1 MANQIGIA
9 GTMTAMSELL
19 VYAKAADLDLPA
31 VVETLLAG
39 GANTWSLAN
48 YGSRILKDDYSPGFL
63 SNILSKT

>member
-1 MANQIGIA
+1 
-9 GTMTAMSELL
+9 
-19 VYAKAADLDLPA
+19 LPA